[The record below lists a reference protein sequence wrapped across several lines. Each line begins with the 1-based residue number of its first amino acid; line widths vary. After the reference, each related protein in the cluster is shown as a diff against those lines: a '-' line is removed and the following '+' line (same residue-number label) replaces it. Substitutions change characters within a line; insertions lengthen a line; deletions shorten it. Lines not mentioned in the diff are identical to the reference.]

1 MKEKVRRWRKKER
14 KNVGNE
20 RRKELAKQRGDGEK
34 LLESW
39 EEGESG
45 VVELAGQEVEL
56 LGAVGGGVEALVE
69 QEVEELMGELGVAA
83 AMEKEGVEM
92 WNVDGMGIGG
102 NGGLAE
108 ILEEGFLELDGGR
121 MVEVGEVPCTLP
133 LACGKCICTLEFGH
147 FESCKGT

>member
-1 MKEKVRRWRKKER
+1 MKEKVRRWRKVAQER

-92 WNVDGMGIGG
+92 
-102 NGGLAE
+102 
-108 ILEEGFLELDGGR
+108 
-121 MVEVGEVPCTLP
+121 
-133 LACGKCICTLEFGH
+133 
-147 FESCKGT
+147 